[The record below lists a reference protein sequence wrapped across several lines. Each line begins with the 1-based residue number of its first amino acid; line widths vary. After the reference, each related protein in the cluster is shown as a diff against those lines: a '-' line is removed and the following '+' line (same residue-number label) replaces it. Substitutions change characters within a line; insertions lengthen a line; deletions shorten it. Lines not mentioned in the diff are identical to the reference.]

1 MVLVS
6 FWLTFLSMTIPRST
20 HTVANDTSFCL
31 WLKST
36 LLYTHTSVHSSADDH
51 LGCFHVL
58 AIVTGLWWTQG
69 CMYLFKTEYY
79 MGICSGV
86 GPLGHMATLFL
97 KRFHSWSFFNAPF
110 GSCFSQNPSWLLQ
123 STWIPPWMNSQN
135 VSTLRQAASTIC
147 MLTCDNSHYRAVSLF
162 LPWVHA
168 VFSNR
173 PSTSWRHAPSYVSTP
188 WMTHVLRNTYESPQ
202 DSRNSIK
209 HQYT

>member
-202 DSRNSIK
+202 DSGNSIK